1 MSRIANIQE
10 RIQRLDEIPT
20 LPGLFR
26 KIVAVIEDDR
36 ASVKDL
42 ASIISDDQAV
52 TAKVLKLANS
62 AYYGCFKQVSTVEQ
76 AVTVVGFNEVKS
88 ASLSITVFGKFSKKI
103 PMGTLARFWVHSLAS
118 ATAVNSMGGR
128 GQELGV
134 EKIYVGALLH
144 DIGKLVLHVVLGED
158 YLSLLNQA
166 ASESCPL
173 LEMEKR
179 VLGCHHAQVGE
190 WLAQKWHFPQD
201 LKEVI
206 AFHHHPFRGGL
217 LQPKTVATIYLANH
231 LAKRFVGIG
240 SLESASDPT
249 LDQVLQVLRVNGEG
263 ILAGPFNIKIEGDR
277 IRESTDEREFSH
289 PLQIEAA
296 RLFQPTPYA
305 PVVED
310 RRCRLGLFFNHLFPL
325 GHGVLLLHDHTL
337 LRPSRQ
343 GQAGRRLNLVR
354 K

>member
-1 MSRIANIQE
+1 MSSAEECGMSRIANIQE

-249 LDQVLQVLRVNGEG
+249 LDQVLQVLRVNGEEMEQMG
-263 ILAGPFNIKIEGDR
+263 EYIKS
-277 IRESTDEREFSH
+277 RERMVTEMTSIIS
-289 PLQIEAA
+289 
-296 RLFQPTPYA
+296 
-305 PVVED
+305 
-310 RRCRLGLFFNHLFPL
+310 
-325 GHGVLLLHDHTL
+325 
-337 LRPSRQ
+337 
-343 GQAGRRLNLVR
+343 
-354 K
+354 